1 MAVNSIFS
9 YDNVLP
15 GVITEIDS
23 KLSSDYDTT
32 LFGTTDSIVVIGTAF
47 DGPVGVPSPVYSVEH
62 ASYLFGKNYK
72 SDIRKEASSYYCIS
86 IILKT

>member
-32 LFGTTDSIVVIGTAF
+32 LFGTTDSIVVIGG
-47 DGPVGVPSPVYSVEH
+47 DGSFQGAMRLCEM
-62 ASYLFGKNYK
+62 G
-72 SDIRKEASSYYCIS
+72 IRYIQLSTLLISSGRTTNLTYEKK
-86 IILKT
+86 LH